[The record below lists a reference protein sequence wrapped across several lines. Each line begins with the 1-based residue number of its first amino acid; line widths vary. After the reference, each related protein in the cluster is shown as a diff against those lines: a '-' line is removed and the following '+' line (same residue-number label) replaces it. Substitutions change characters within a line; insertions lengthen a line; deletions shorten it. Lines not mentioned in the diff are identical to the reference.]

1 VNYVALI
8 DPIPQFAI
16 PNLQFAM
23 TRPIVIAH
31 RGASGYLPEHTLE
44 AKALA
49 YAMGADY
56 LEQDCVLTADDVP
69 VVLHDVHLDTISDV
83 AQHFPDR
90 RRDDGRYYAIDFT
103 LAEIKTLRV
112 TERIDLMTGQAVYP
126 GRFPIWQ
133 GDFSIPT
140 LAQELQFIRGLNRST
155 GRNVGIYPE
164 IKKPAW
170 HRQQGKDPSRVVIQT
185 LHEHGY
191 ATKEDACYVQCFDAA
206 ECERIR
212 TELGWQGR
220 LIQLIGENSWK
231 ESPTDYDALR
241 TAGGLQKV
249 AEYADGI
256 GPAIPH
262 IISGRQGDDL
272 TITSMVS
279 DAHDLGLAVHPY
291 TARADGLPDWAD
303 DIDTLLKALYD
314 DAKVDGLFCDHPDH
328 AVRMRDALAA

>member
-1 VNYVALI
+1 
-8 DPIPQFAI
+8 
-16 PNLQFAM
+16 M

-69 VVLHDVHLDTISDV
+69 VVLHDVHLDTVSDV
-83 AQHFPDR
+83 AQRLPNR
-90 RRDDGRYYAIDFT
+90 RRDDDRFYAIDFT

-112 TERIDLMTGQAVYP
+112 TERIDLKTGQAVFP

-140 LAQELQFIRGLNRST
+140 LAEELQFIRGLNRST

-170 HRQQGKDPSRVVIQT
+170 HRGQGKDPSRIVID
-185 LHEHGY
+185 LLREHGY
-191 ATKEDACYVQCFDAA
+191 ASKEDACYLQCFDAE
-206 ECERIR
+206 ECARIR
-212 TELGWQGR
+212 SELGWQGR
-220 LIQLIGENSWK
+220 LIQLIGENVWK

-241 TAGGLQKV
+241 SPDGLRKIV
-249 AEYADGI
+249 EYADGI
-256 GPAIPH
+256 GPAIPQV
-262 IISGRQGDDL
+262 ITGRQGDGL
-272 TITSMVS
+272 AITALVG

-291 TARADGLPDWAD
+291 TARADALPDWAS
-303 DIDTLLKALYD
+303 DIATLLKALYEA
-314 DAKVDGLFCDHPDH
+314 AKVDGLFCDHPDH
-328 AVRMRDALAA
+328 AVRVRDAPAG

>member
-1 VNYVALI
+1 
-8 DPIPQFAI
+8 
-16 PNLQFAM
+16 M

-69 VVLHDVHLDTISDV
+69 IVLHDLQLDTISDV
-83 AQHFPDR
+83 ARRFPDR
-90 RRDDGRYYAIDFT
+90 RRDDGRFYAIDFH

-112 TERIDLMTGQAVYP
+112 TERIDLKTGQAAFP

-133 GDFSIPT
+133 GSFSIPT
-140 LAQELQFIRGLNRST
+140 LVEELEFICGLNRST
-155 GRNVGIYPE
+155 GRSVGVYTE

-170 HRQQGKDPSRVVIQT
+170 HRQQGKDPSRIVIDLLQQ
-185 LHEHGY
+185 HGFS
-191 ATKEDACYVQCFDAA
+191 TQEDACYVQCFDAE
-206 ECERIR
+206 ECRRIR
-212 TELGWQGR
+212 TELDWQGR

-231 ESPTDYDALR
+231 ESTTDYNALR
-241 TAGGLQKV
+241 TSEGLQKI

-256 GPAIPH
+256 GPAISHVITGQHGNEPA
-262 IISGRQGDDL
+262 
-272 TITSMVS
+272 ITSLVS
-279 DAHDLGLAVHPY
+279 DAHKLGLAVHPY
-291 TARADGLPDWAD
+291 TARADALPDWAD
-303 DIDTLLKALYD
+303 DIDTLLKALYG

-328 AVRMRDALAA
+328 AVRVRDAFAA